1 MMLTLLLIIGTVAL
15 YYGVLLMA
23 ETYYDFRPAQT
34 VRCPETG
41 KPVRVQLDA
50 TLAALTALPGP
61 PKLRVKECPLWP
73 ERRDCG
79 QDCLPPQ
86 T

>member
-15 YYGVLLMA
+15 YYGVLLVA
-23 ETYYDFRPAQT
+23 ETYYDCQPTQI

-61 PKLRVKECPLWP
+61 PKLRVKQCELWP
-73 ERRDCG
+73 KHRDCG

-86 T
+86 A